1 MAPHGPIALANS
13 RSSLKNH
20 VEYTQERAENFA
32 EWLLPNKAA
41 KRNASPIG
49 QTNQLTSAT
58 FNAKNIELP
67 CCTGQLP
74 ANLRAGVADEC
85 AL

>member
-20 VEYTQERAENFA
+20 VAYTQGRAENFA
-32 EWLLPNKAA
+32 EWLRPNKA
-41 KRNASPIG
+41 KRNVSPVG

-67 CCTGQLP
+67 CCTGQPP
-74 ANLRAGVADEC
+74 ANLRAGVADKC